1 MSYQL
6 ISLDMDGTLLNSKL
20 QISDE
25 NIRAIHN
32 AVLHHKNV
40 VIATGRSLSEMN
52 PYMQNLKDVRYF
64 VLESG
69 AVVYDKLKEKIIYQK
84 FFSAEDVR
92 KIVETADKQDIMPQY
107 FSDGYSYTFLE
118 KMLHMDKYNM
128 AKFQQFYLDHVE
140 RITDFD
146 QFIKNKIHRME
157 KIIFYHQSLHEVE
170 ECYQLLKDIHVEK
183 PMVGISIEMSP
194 AGVNK
199 ATGLRF
205 LCQKLNLDMKN
216 VIAVGDSDND
226 IEILKSVGLAIGVK
240 NANEHVKHVCDVT
253 VSNNDNN
260 GVAQAIEQY
269 LIGSNMK

>member
-1 MSYQL
+1 MTYRL
-6 ISLDMDGTLLNSKL
+6 ISLDMDGTLLNNDLK
-20 QISDE
+20 ISEE
-25 NIRAIHN
+25 NIKAIHN

-52 PYMQNLKDVRYF
+52 PYMQSLKDIRYF
-64 VLESG
+64 ILESG

-84 FFSAEDVR
+84 FFSADDVR
-92 KIVETADKQDIMPQY
+92 KIIEIADKQDSMPQY

-128 AKFQQFYLDHVE
+128 AKFQQFYLKNVQ

-146 QFIKNKIHRME
+146 QFIKNKIHKME

-170 ECYQLLKDIHVEK
+170 ECYQLLKDVHVEK
-183 PMVGISIEMSP
+183 PMVGMSIEMSP

-205 LCQKLNLDMKN
+205 LCQKLNLDIKD

-226 IEILKSVGLAIGVK
+226 IEILQTAGLAIGVK
-240 NANEHVKHVCDVT
+240 NANENVKQVCNVT
-253 VSNNDNN
+253 VSDNDNN
-260 GVAQAIEQY
+260 GVAQAINKY
-269 LIGSNMK
+269 LLSC